1 MPLRTLLFTSATL
14 AAGILSAQPAAV
26 PVAPL
31 APQSA
36 FESFLRVAATVGKP
50 VTELARIW
58 PAPLTSASSPRR
70 LSVTAAHAIEIDI
83 DGTQAPRDSLAR
95 VRRATWAERV
105 ADTVALAR
113 RVTELMT
120 QLQRIAGP
128 VERCSGLMGP
138 PAYLFALQTVTR
150 SWQKGLAGQPT
161 RLTWDVN
168 EGARYSITII
178 VGEFAGGSGAEFAC
192 DAKRP

>member
-1 MPLRTLLFTSATL
+1 MPTRTLLFTAAMVL
-14 AAGILSAQPAAV
+14 AGVVHAQVTTAPT
-26 PVAPL
+26 APL
-31 APQSA
+31 TPQLA

-50 VTELARIW
+50 TAELARIW
-58 PAPLTSASSPRR
+58 PAPLTSASSPREFSLTPAHR
-70 LSVTAAHAIEIDI
+70 IVIDEDGEKVT
-83 DGTQAPRDSLAR
+83 RDSVPR
-95 VRRATWAERV
+95 VRRAMWDERV
-105 ADTVALAR
+105 SDTIALAR

-150 SWQKGLAGQPT
+150 TWRKGLAGQPT
-161 RLTWDVN
+161 KLTWDVSAG
-168 EGARYSITII
+168 ERYAITIT
-178 VGEFAGGSGAEFAC
+178 VSEFAGSGDAAFAC